1 MKKVIIIGGG
11 FGGLKAAQ
19 QLASK
24 NVSVTL
30 IDKKNHHTFQPLL
43 YQVATATLSAAD
55 IAQPIRGILR
65 NQQNLSTVLEEVTG
79 IDVAA
84 KTVCLADNETLAYD
98 YLIVATGATHSYF
111 ANPEWEQFAPGLKT
125 IEDALQIRRKM
136 LLALEEAEQEQR
148 KSGKNVPINFVVIGG
163 GPTGVELA
171 GAFADT
177 CRRAICHDY
186 RSIDTSKARIILIE
200 ALPKVLGPYP
210 EHLSSLAAAQLEDCG
225 VEIMTNTQVTDVRQN
240 LVVTS
245 NGEIPAALIVWAAGV
260 KASSL
265 GSMLSNK
272 LDRRGCVLVND
283 YLNPPD
289 HPEVFVCGDLAHF
302 EQDGKQIPGVAQTAM
317 QMGVFAGRT
326 ICGDLENLPR
336 KPFRYFDKG
345 DMATIGRMHA
355 VANIKWPFRAQL
367 GGFVAWCSWLVIH
380 IFFLVGLRNRMLV
393 FTQWVWTFFSNEH
406 SALLITDMEKLS
418 VAELRTQSTAKAT
431 IKSMGKS
438 TTESTT

>member
-19 QLASK
+19 QLADK
-24 NVSVTL
+24 DVSITL

-65 NQQNLSTVLEEVTG
+65 NQQNVTTVLDEVVG

-84 KTVCLADNETLAYD
+84 KTVCLTGDVTLSYD

-111 ANPEWEQFAPGLKT
+111 AHPEWEEFAPGLKT

-136 LLALEEAEQEQR
+136 LLALEEAELQQR
-148 KSGKNVPINFVVIGG
+148 KSGKDVPINFVVIGG

-177 CRRAICHDY
+177 CRRSICKDY

-210 EHLSSLAAAQLEDCG
+210 EHLSSLAAKQLKDCG

-245 NGEIPAALIVWAAGV
+245 NGEINAALIVWAAGV

-265 GSMLSNK
+265 GSMLSSK

-289 HPEVFVCGDLAHF
+289 HPEVFILGDLAHF

-326 ICGDLENLPR
+326 ICGDLDNHPR
-336 KPFRYFDKG
+336 KAFRYFDKG
-345 DMATIGRMHA
+345 DMATIGRMRA
-355 VANIKWPFRAQL
+355 VANIKWPFHAQC
-367 GGFVAWCSWLVIH
+367 GGFFAWCSWLVIH
-380 IFFLVGLRNRMLV
+380 IFFLVGLRNRILV
-393 FTQWVWTFFSNEH
+393 FTQWAWSFFSNEH
-406 SALLITDMEKLS
+406 SALLITDMEKVSSVEATKSKVVNSLS
-418 VAELRTQSTAKAT
+418 KIV
-431 IKSMGKS
+431 
-438 TTESTT
+438 

>member
-19 QLASK
+19 QLAGK
-24 NVSVTL
+24 DVSVTL

-65 NQQNLSTVLEEVTG
+65 DQKNVTTVLDEVVG

-84 KTVCLADNETLAYD
+84 KTVCLTENEILAYD

-111 ANPEWEQFAPGLKT
+111 AHPEWEEFAPGLKT
-125 IEDALQIRRKM
+125 VEDALQIRRKM
-136 LLALEEAEQEQR
+136 LLALEEAEQEQK
-148 KSGKNVPINFVVIGG
+148 KSGKDVPINFVVIGG

-177 CRRAICHDY
+177 CRRSICKDY

-210 EHLSSLAAAQLEDCG
+210 EHLSSLAAKQLKDCG
-225 VEIMTNTQVTDVRQN
+225 VEIMTNTQVTDLRPN

-245 NGEIPAALIVWAAGV
+245 NGEINAALIVWAAGV

-265 GSMLSNK
+265 GSMLSSN
-272 LDRRGCVLVND
+272 LDRRGCVPVND

-289 HPEVFVCGDLAHF
+289 HPEVFICGDLAHF

-317 QMGVFAGRT
+317 QMGTFAGST
-326 ICGDLENLPR
+326 ICGDLGNQPR
-336 KPFRYFDKG
+336 KAFRYFDKG
-345 DMATIGRMHA
+345 DMATIGRMRA
-355 VANIKWPFRAQL
+355 VANIKWPFRAQC
-367 GGFVAWCSWLVIH
+367 GGFIAWCSWLVIH
-380 IFFLVGLRNRMLV
+380 IFFLVGLRNRIVV
-393 FTQWVWTFFSNEH
+393 FTQWVWSFFSNEH
-406 SALLITDMEKLS
+406 SALLITDMEKCNS
-418 VAELRTQSTAKAT
+418 VEASNPQVV
-431 IKSMGKS
+431 KSASKVV
-438 TTESTT
+438 